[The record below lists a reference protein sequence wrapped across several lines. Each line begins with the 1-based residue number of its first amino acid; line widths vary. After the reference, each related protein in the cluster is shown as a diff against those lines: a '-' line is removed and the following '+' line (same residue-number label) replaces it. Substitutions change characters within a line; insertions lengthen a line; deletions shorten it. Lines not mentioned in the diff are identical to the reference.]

1 MFLSMAGQSMPKS
14 LLSCSPGQSLATL
27 ATGSASSSSTSEEEE
42 GEGCEI
48 RAGEEREGWDT
59 GGGEAILLVEK
70 KIFKRET

>member
-1 MFLSMAGQSMPKS
+1 MFLTMAGQSMPKS

-59 GGGEAILLVEK
+59 GGGEAILLVEN
-70 KIFKRET
+70 KILKHET

>member
-1 MFLSMAGQSMPKS
+1 M
-14 LLSCSPGQSLATL
+14 

>member
-1 MFLSMAGQSMPKS
+1 MAGKNMLKS
-14 LLSCSPGQSLATL
+14 LLSYSPGQSLATL

-59 GGGEAILLVEK
+59 GGGEAILLVEN
-70 KIFKRET
+70 KILKHETQR